1 MPNSDSFVDHVIDLL
16 SLLGPVALR
25 RMFGGHGLYH
35 RGVMFALLDDDE
47 LFLKTDAQTRPRF
60 LEAGCRAWV
69 YSRADGSWQETS
81 YFRPPDEAHED
92 PEAMLPWARLA
103 AEAALRLHAEKLARA
118 AARKPRARPKAS
130 PKARAKPKTKASP
143 EAKAKPKARQ
153 PKRAGGK
160 AGGSPRPSRRGR

>member
-1 MPNSDSFVDHVIDLL
+1 MPNSDSFVDHVTDLL
-16 SLLGPVALR
+16 SLLGPVGLR

-47 LFLKTDAQTRPRF
+47 LFLKTDAETRPRF

-69 YSRADGSWQETS
+69 YSRADGSSQETS

-103 AEAALRLHAEKLARA
+103 AEAALRLHAEKLKRA
-118 AARKPRARPKAS
+118 AARKPRARSKAL
-130 PKARAKPKTKASP
+130 P
-143 EAKAKPKARQ
+143 KAKPRR
-153 PKRAGGK
+153 PKQTGLSAGR
-160 AGGSPRPSRRGR
+160 SPRPTRRGR